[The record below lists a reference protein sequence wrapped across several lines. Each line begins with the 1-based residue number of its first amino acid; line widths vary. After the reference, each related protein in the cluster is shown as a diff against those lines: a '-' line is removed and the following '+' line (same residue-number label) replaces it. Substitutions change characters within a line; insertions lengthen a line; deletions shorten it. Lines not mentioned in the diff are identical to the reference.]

1 MDLLNSRFTFLKRFN
16 KTLIVI
22 SLLSFCFFVFNIQAK
37 ENKKMNEKYEFNI
50 QAQPLSTSLNKLS
63 DIAKISFLFPYDLVK
78 SKRGN
83 SIQGNYTVEQ
93 ALTMLLKGNN
103 LEGDLSNKKAFL
115 IKPLS
120 KNNNDEQGNEQVN
133 TQKTL
138 LASIF
143 TLMFSSTAIAE
154 EAQETKEVEKKEKGK
169 IEVIEVT
176 SQKRQQ
182 NQQKVGIAVS
192 AFSEDMLET
201 LGVEQPIDIAQHTPN
216 LNVKNVLN
224 KSAPIFTIRGIGNA
238 AFTSN
243 SVAPVGVYSD
253 ELFLPTN
260 SMMSF
265 SVFDVERVEV
275 LKGPQGT
282 LFGRNTTAGAVSF
295 ITKRPSDVSEGN
307 FSLTLGNY
315 GTVEAEA
322 AYGGAI
328 SDDLSTRIAGKWTY
342 QDEGTFENTL
352 TGNKLG
358 ATDTFA
364 VRAGFLLELDDAE
377 IYWNIHGGRD
387 RSENEPW
394 IAIGTGALDNPSSP
408 ATETPGLNGMQ
419 YRNPCLSKD
428 DNSAMDFVNNTNCVD
443 RLGYHDNNHDL
454 RVGEFSKEPKIESD
468 SFGALINATFDFDS
482 FSLTSITGYESLDKM
497 AEEDFD
503 GGPHRIGDGNYSNE
517 VSLFSQEFRFASN
530 EPLFGKT
537 NWMAGAIYYQDSQHI
552 TDIYGYRDRLNHDV
566 LVDFEQD
573 TTSIAVYA
581 HTDTQLTDKL
591 SMILGVR
598 YTDDEITFDGGT
610 SIINRDTIDSS
621 TNVDGLPYT
630 GDTTFFSETAI
641 NVDNGK
647 TTSEEVTGKFGL
659 NYDISDDV
667 MIYGSYS
674 QGYKAGVWNGFWAL
688 QDGDHSATE
697 PEYIDAYEVGIKSK
711 MLDSTLQVNASLY
724 LYDYTD
730 MQLFADVVET
740 GAFTIF
746 NAGEAEVSGGE
757 VEINWFPTDNL
768 ELRGG
773 VGYTDSKISAHFGS
787 LDFDDVQA
795 ANTPELT
802 YNMMARYF
810 WEVNGNT
817 NAYVQADYVHQDD
830 VFFSLGNQK
839 AISQN
844 GYGLVGFRAGFDMDI
859 DGQWW
864 SVSAWVKNATD
875 EEYFTEILPSGSAGT
890 ISGQVGS
897 PMLYG
902 ITVKSDF

>member
-1 MDLLNSRFTFLKRFN
+1 MELLNSRFTFFKRLNNRQVN

-22 SLLSFCFFVFNIQAK
+22 SLLSFCFSISNIKAK
-37 ENKKMNEKYEFNI
+37 ESKKMNEKYEFNI
-50 QAQPLSTSLNKLS
+50 QAQPLSESLNKLS
-63 DIAKISFLFPYDLVK
+63 DIVKISFLFPYDLVEN
-78 SKRGN
+78 KRGN
-83 SIQGNYTVEQ
+83 SIQGKYTVEQ

-103 LEGDLSNKKAFL
+103 LEGDLSNNKAFL

-120 KNNNDEQGNEQVN
+120 KNNNDELGNDQLN

-143 TLMFSSTAIAE
+143 TLMFSSTVVAE
-154 EAQETKEVEKKEKGK
+154 EAATDTQKVEEKGK

-182 NQQKVGIAVS
+182 NQQKVGIAVT

-243 SVAPVGVYSD
+243 SVAPVGVYTD

-315 GTVEAEA
+315 GVVEAEA

-328 SDDLSTRIAGKWTY
+328 SDNLSTRIAGKWTY

-358 ATDTFA
+358 ASDTFA

-428 DNSAMDFVNNTNCVD
+428 DNSAMDFVNNSNCVD

-468 SFGALINATFDFDS
+468 SFGALINAKFDFDL

-503 GGPHRIGDGNYSNE
+503 GGPHQIGDGNYSNE

-530 EPLFGKT
+530 EPLFGKM
-537 NWMAGAIYYQDSQHI
+537 NWMAGAIYYVDSQHI

-573 TTSIAVYA
+573 TTSIAIYA
-581 HTDTQLTDKL
+581 HTDTQLTD
-591 SMILGVR
+591 
-598 YTDDEITFDGGT
+598 
-610 SIINRDTIDSS
+610 
-621 TNVDGLPYT
+621 
-630 GDTTFFSETAI
+630 
-641 NVDNGK
+641 
-647 TTSEEVTGKFGL
+647 
-659 NYDISDDV
+659 
-667 MIYGSYS
+667 
-674 QGYKAGVWNGFWAL
+674 
-688 QDGDHSATE
+688 
-697 PEYIDAYEVGIKSK
+697 
-711 MLDSTLQVNASLY
+711 
-724 LYDYTD
+724 
-730 MQLFADVVET
+730 
-740 GAFTIF
+740 
-746 NAGEAEVSGGE
+746 
-757 VEINWFPTDNL
+757 
-768 ELRGG
+768 
-773 VGYTDSKISAHFGS
+773 
-787 LDFDDVQA
+787 
-795 ANTPELT
+795 
-802 YNMMARYF
+802 
-810 WEVNGNT
+810 
-817 NAYVQADYVHQDD
+817 
-830 VFFSLGNQK
+830 
-839 AISQN
+839 
-844 GYGLVGFRAGFDMDI
+844 
-859 DGQWW
+859 
-864 SVSAWVKNATD
+864 
-875 EEYFTEILPSGSAGT
+875 
-890 ISGQVGS
+890 
-897 PMLYG
+897 
-902 ITVKSDF
+902 

>member
-1 MDLLNSRFTFLKRFN
+1 MRLNKGQVN
-16 KTLIVI
+16 KARIVI
-22 SLLSFCFFVFNIQAK
+22 VLLSFCFFISNIQAK
-37 ENKKMNEKYEFNI
+37 ENKMMNEKYEFNI
-50 QAQPLSTSLNKLS
+50 PVQPLSESLNKLS

-78 SKRGN
+78 DKKGN
-83 SIQGNYTVEQ
+83 PIQGNYSVEQ

-120 KNNNDEQGNEQVN
+120 KNNKDDQGKDQVN

-143 TLMFSSTAIAE
+143 TLMFSSTAAAE
-154 EAQETKEVEKKEKGK
+154 GVATDTQKVDKKEKGK

-182 NQQKVGIAVS
+182 NQQKVGIAVT

-243 SVAPVGVYSD
+243 SVAPVGVYTD

-307 FSLTLGNY
+307 FSLTVGNY
-315 GTVEAEA
+315 GVVEAEA

-328 SDDLSTRIAGKWTY
+328 SDNLSTRVAGKWTY
-342 QDEGTFENTL
+342 QNEGTFDNTL

-358 ATDTFA
+358 ATDTFGL
-364 VRAGFLLELDDAE
+364 RAGFLLELDDAE

-394 IAIGTGALDNPSSP
+394 IGIGTGALDNPTGP
-408 ATETPGLNGMQ
+408 APELPGVDGLQ
-419 YRNPCLSKD
+419 YRNACLSKA
-428 DNSAMDFVNNTNCVD
+428 DNSALDFVNNTNCVN
-443 RLGYHDNNHDL
+443 RIGYHDDNHDL
-454 RVGEFSKEPKIESD
+454 RTGEFSKEPKIESD
-468 SFGALINATFDFDS
+468 SFGALINATFNFDS

-503 GGPHRIGDGNYSNE
+503 GGPHRVGDGNYSND
-517 VSLFSQEFRFASN
+517 VSLFSQELRFASN
-530 EPLFGKT
+530 EPLYGKI
-537 NWMAGAIYYQDSQHI
+537 NWMAGAIYYVDSQHV

-581 HTDTQLTDKL
+581 HTDTRLTDNL

-598 YTDDEITFDGGT
+598 FTDDEVTFDGGT
-610 SIINRDTIDSS
+610 SIINRDD
-621 TNVDGLPYT
+621 DYT
-630 GDTTFFSETAI
+630 GDVTFFSETPI
-641 NVDNGK
+641 TESGK
-647 TTSEEVTGKFGL
+647 LASQEWTGKFGL
-659 NYDISDDV
+659 NYDVSDNV
-667 MIYGSYS
+667 MVYGSYS
-674 QGYKAGVWNGFWAL
+674 KGYKAGVWNGFWAL
-688 QDGDHSATE
+688 QAGDHSSTE
-697 PEYIDAYEVGIKSK
+697 PEFINAYEAGIKST
-711 MLDSTLQVNASLY
+711 MLDSTLRVNASVY

-730 MQLFADVVET
+730 MQLFADNPAT
-740 GAFTIF
+740 GAYTIF
-746 NAGEAEVSGGE
+746 NAGEADVSGAE

-768 ELRGG
+768 EVRGG
-773 VGYTDSKISAHFGS
+773 IGYTDSEITASFGS
-787 LDFDDVQA
+787 LNYNNAQA
-795 ANTPELT
+795 GNTPEYT
-802 YNMMARYF
+802 YNLMTRYF

-830 VFFSLGNQK
+830 VFFSLDNLQAVSQK
-839 AISQN
+839 S
-844 GYGLVGFRAGFDMDI
+844 YGLLGFRAGFDMDI

-875 EEYFTEILPSGSAGT
+875 EEYFTEILSSGSAGT

-902 ITVKSDF
+902 ITIKSEF

>member
-1 MDLLNSRFTFLKRFN
+1 MALLNSRFTLLKHLNNRQVN
-16 KTLIVI
+16 KVLIVI
-22 SLLSFCFFVFNIQAK
+22 SLLSFCFSTSNVKAK
-37 ENKKMNEKYEFNI
+37 DNKKMNEKYEFNI
-50 QAQPLSTSLNKLS
+50 QAQPLSESLNKLS
-63 DIAKISFLFPYDLVK
+63 DIAKISFLFPYDLVEK
-78 SKRGN
+78 KKGN
-83 SIQGNYTVEQ
+83 SIQGKYTVEQ

-103 LEGDLSNKKAFL
+103 LEGDLSNNKAFL

-120 KNNNDEQGNEQVN
+120 KNNNDELGNDQLN

-143 TLMFSSTAIAE
+143 TLMFSSTAVAE
-154 EAQETKEVEKKEKGK
+154 EAAIDTQKVEKKEKGK

-182 NQQKVGIAVS
+182 NQQKVGIAVT

-295 ITKRPSDVSEGN
+295 ITKRPSDVTEGN

-315 GTVEAEA
+315 GVVEAEG
-322 AYGGAI
+322 AYGG
-328 SDDLSTRIAGKWTY
+328 SLTDNLSTRVAGKWTY
-342 QDEGTFENTL
+342 QNEGTFENTL
-352 TGNKLG
+352 TGNTLG
-358 ATDTFA
+358 ATDTFGI
-364 VRAGFLLELDDAE
+364 RAGFLLELDDAE

-394 IAIGTGALDNPSSP
+394 IGIGRSALDNPTGP
-408 ATETPGLNGMQ
+408 APELPGLNGLQ
-419 YRNPCLSKD
+419 YRNNCLD
-428 DNSAMDFVNNTNCVD
+428 RATNSIMDFVNDTNCVN
-443 RLGYHDNNHDL
+443 RLGYHDDNHDL
-454 RVGEFSKEPKIESD
+454 RVGEFSKEPKIEAD

-482 FSLTSITGYESLDKM
+482 FTLTSITGYESLDKM

-503 GGPHRIGDGNYSNE
+503 GGPQVIGDGNYTND
-517 VSLFSQEFRFASN
+517 VSLFSQEFRFASV
-530 EPLFGKT
+530 EPLFGKM
-537 NWMAGAIYYQDSQHI
+537 NWMAGAIYYQDSQHV
-552 TDIYGYRDRLNHDV
+552 TDIYGYRDRVNHSV
-566 LVDFEQD
+566 TVDFEQE
-573 TTSIAVYA
+573 TTSIAAYA
-581 HTDTQLTDKL
+581 HTDTQLTDRL
-591 SMILGVR
+591 SLIAGIR
-598 YTDDEITFDGGT
+598 FTDDEVSFDGGT
-610 SIINRDTIDSS
+610 TVTDKD
-621 TNVDGLPYT
+621 DDFT
-630 GDTTFFSETAI
+630 GDITFFS
-641 NVDNGK
+641 VDKPITVENEK
-647 TTSEEVTGKFGL
+647 LTSQEWTGKLGL

-674 QGYKAGVWNGFWAL
+674 QGYKAGVWNGFWAVTE
-688 QDGDHSATE
+688 GDHSSTD
-697 PEYIDAYEVGIKSK
+697 PEYIDAFELGIKST
-711 MLDSTLQVNASLY
+711 MLDSTLQVNAALY
-724 LYDYTD
+724 LYEYTD
-730 MQLFADVVET
+730 MQLFADLPD
-740 GAFTIF
+740 GRYTIF
-746 NAGEAEVSGGE
+746 NAGEADVSGGE
-757 VEINWFPTDNL
+757 VEINWLPTDNL

-773 VGYTDSKISAHFGS
+773 IGYTDSDISAEVGLLSFSGA
-787 LDFDDVQA
+787 QA

-802 YNMMARYF
+802 YNLMTRYF

-817 NAYVQADYVHQDD
+817 NAFVQADYVHQDD
-830 VFFSLGNQK
+830 VYFSLDNLQ
-839 AISQN
+839 AISQE
-844 GYGLVGFRAGFDMDI
+844 GYGLLGFRAGFDMDI

-864 SVSAWVKNATD
+864 SVSAWIKNATD
-875 EEYFTEILPSGSAGT
+875 EEFFTEILTSGSAGVV
-890 ISGQVGS
+890 SGQVGS
-897 PMLYG
+897 PRMYG
-902 ITVKSDF
+902 ITIKSDF

>member
-1 MDLLNSRFTFLKRFN
+1 MELLNSRFTFLMRLNKGQVI

-22 SLLSFCFFVFNIQAK
+22 GLLSFCFLTLNVEAK
-37 ENKKMNEKYEFNI
+37 ENNKVNEKYEFNI
-50 QAQPLSTSLNKLS
+50 QVQPLSTSLNKLS
-63 DIAKISFLFPYDLVK
+63 DIAKISFLFPYDLVENK
-78 SKRGN
+78 KGS
-83 SIQGNYTVEQ
+83 SIQGDYTVEQ
-93 ALTMLLKGNN
+93 ALTLLLNGTN
-103 LEGDLSNKKAFL
+103 LEGELSHNKAFL

-120 KNNNDEQGNEQVN
+120 KNQHDNDKLGNKKLN

-138 LASIF
+138 IATIF
-143 TLMFSSTAIAE
+143 ALIFSSTATAE
-154 EAQETKEVEKKEKGK
+154 DAAPVTKKRNVSEKGK

-182 NQQKVGIAVS
+182 NQQKVGIAVT
-192 AFSEDMLET
+192 AFSADMLET

-238 AFTSN
+238 AFTTN

-295 ITKRPSDVSEGN
+295 ITKRPSDVNEGN

-322 AYGGAI
+322 AYGTGLT
-328 SDDLSTRIAGKWTY
+328 DDLSTRIAGKWTY

-394 IAIGTGALDNPSSP
+394 IAIGAGALDNPSSP

-428 DNSAMDFVNNTNCVD
+428 DNSTMDFVNNTNCVD

-454 RVGEFSKEPKIESD
+454 RVGEFSKEPKIEAD

-517 VSLFSQEFRFASN
+517 VSLFSQEFRLASN
-530 EPLFGKT
+530 EPLFGKM
-537 NWMAGAIYYQDSQHI
+537 NWMAGAIYYVDSQHI
-552 TDIYGYRDRLNHDV
+552 TDIYGYRDRVNHDV
-566 LVDFEQD
+566 TVDFDQD

-581 HTDTQLTDKL
+581 HTDTQLTDRL
-591 SMILGVR
+591 SLIAGIR

-610 SIINRDTIDSS
+610 EITNRDD
-621 TNVDGLPYT
+621 DYT
-630 GDTTFFSETAI
+630 GETTFFSETP
-641 NVDNGK
+641 VTVKNGIS
-647 TTSEEVTGKFGL
+647 TSEEVTGKLGL

-667 MIYGSYS
+667 MVYGSYS

-688 QDGDHSATE
+688 QPGDHSATD

-711 MLDSTLQVNASLY
+711 MLDSTLQVNASVY

-740 GAFTIF
+740 GAYTIF

-757 VEINWFPTDNL
+757 VEINWFPTENL

-773 VGYTDSKISAHFGS
+773 IGYTDSKISAHFGS

-795 ANTPELT
+795 ANTPETT
-802 YNMMARYF
+802 YNIMTRYF

-830 VFFSLGNQK
+830 VFFSLANQK
-839 AISQN
+839 AISQS

-864 SVSAWVKNATD
+864 SVSAWIKNATD
-875 EEYFTEILPSGSAGT
+875 EEFFTEILPSGSAGT

-897 PMLYG
+897 PRLYG
-902 ITVKSDF
+902 ITVKSEF